1 MSRRIL
7 YVITGLL
14 ACGLLLAAYVA
25 EHVNQTRYETA
36 VRAAVHNDLGRLRDS
51 LEGNLNSDIQLV
63 RGLISLIALNPDIDQ
78 QRLDIAA
85 RPLFEGRSQLR
96 NLAVAPDMVI
106 RMVYPKLGNEKAI
119 GLDYR
124 SVPEQFVAVER
135 ARQSRQIVLAGPLQ
149 LVQGGTGLV
158 ARLPVYLS
166 DRSGQ
171 EYFWGIVSA
180 VIF

>member
-1 MSRRIL
+1 LSRRIL

-106 RMVYPKLGNEKAI
+106 RMVYPKLGNER
-119 GLDYR
+119 R
-124 SVPEQFVAVER
+124 SASTT
-135 ARQSRQIVLAGPLQ
+135 ARFPSSSWLSNGP
-149 LVQGGTGLV
+149 GRV
-158 ARLPVYLS
+158 ARSCWPGRCNWCRAEPAWWR
-166 DRSGQ
+166 DCRS
-171 EYFWGIVSA
+171 I
-180 VIF
+180 